1 MKTKI
6 ILLLT
11 LILFTS
17 CFKERKI
24 GQLEISGIE
33 NVFMNIYQ
41 EDEFDFVTALRY
53 EITDSEKNL
62 ILEKSHLI
70 GTNDHITNLNDFKAK
85 SFDSIVYLTWG
96 NENEIY
102 AVYDLKS
109 GKGYPKSQLDK
120 NWKLKFE
127 NANNLVNQLKEK
139 NPNLI
144 GNWNK

>member
-6 ILLLT
+6 LLLLT
-11 LILFTS
+11 LVLFTS

-24 GQLEISGIE
+24 GELKVNGMKNIF
-33 NVFMNIYQ
+33 VNIYQ
-41 EDEFDFVTALRY
+41 KDEFDSATPLYY
-53 EITDSEKNL
+53 EITKSEKDT
-62 ILEKSHLI
+62 ILKKTHLI
-70 GTNDHITNLNDFKAK
+70 GTHDHITDLNDFKAK

-109 GKGYPKSQLDK
+109 GQGYPKSKLNE
-120 NWKLKFE
+120 NWKLRFE
-127 NANNLVNQLKEK
+127 NADNLINELKEK

-144 GNWNK
+144 ANWKK